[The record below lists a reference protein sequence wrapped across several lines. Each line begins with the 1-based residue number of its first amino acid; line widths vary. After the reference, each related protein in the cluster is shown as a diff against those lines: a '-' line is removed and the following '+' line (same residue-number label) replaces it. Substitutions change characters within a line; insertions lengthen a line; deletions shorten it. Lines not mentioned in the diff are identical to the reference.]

1 MINFGVQPIT
11 NAEIGSTPVTE
22 IYLGSQLVW
31 PQASPVY
38 SDYTTFLA
46 HMNGANGSA
55 VFLDSSANV
64 FPITPVGTAQ
74 ISTAQYKFGG
84 SSGYFDGTS
93 GNLTVPYNDA
103 FDFGTGDFTVE
114 GWFYFAN
121 LASPENQTLIMLGD
135 GANGSGPVTTGWDLQ
150 YQSSTGQINFLY
162 YDGVTLNIYATSG
175 LSLTA
180 NTWYFIAVSR
190 AANVLKIFVN
200 GVAYYTGT
208 VTQSFSAVN
217 TANPLRI
224 GLGYHGPGADH
235 NNPYYFPG
243 YVDDVRITKGVAR
256 YLTNFVPPRQELI
269 NPFDPYINNV
279 SLLLYMNGINAS
291 TTFIDSSLN
300 SLAVTANGGAQISTA
315 QSKFGGASGAFNG
328 SSAYLELA
336 DTSDQLLLSGDFTIE
351 CWVYFNSLSGTSV
364 ILQSTWI
371 GIGGALALWVH
382 SSYPNKLSLWADS
395 YSADVPII
403 AGTTTLTTGTWY
415 HVAATRSG
423 NNWGLFVNG
432 IPQGTTTSSA
442 SVTRKIRRVGAYVD
456 NTGFTGAYLNGYID
470 DLRITKGVV
479 RYPKPTVSPS
489 NGYDDAYYSNVSLLL
504 HMNGA
509 NGSTTFTDNSLNAF
523 AVTPV
528 NSAQISTAQS
538 RFGGASGYFDG
549 AGAYIITP
557 PSNAFNFGT
566 SDFTIEAWVY
576 FVSVA
581 SDQRVAGGDLVNSTG
596 NLNWAWYTTST
607 GTLSYFLSTGAPG
620 QWDITGGY
628 GKSMGTISSN
638 QWYHVALV
646 RTGNVFTPYLNG
658 AAGTTTTSASSIG
671 TNSTNGPVFG
681 KQESNYFNGYVDDVR
696 ITKGVARYTSNFTPP
711 AAQFA
716 NSTFLSNTAPFP
728 APSADAYIRSLSP
741 VAWYDFSDVATV
753 TSDPGTGL
761 VTAVLDKGSSHT
773 DFTNYNPA
781 SGVVGNNQHVSTW
794 PFNGKP
800 CINLNYFSYLGG
812 NSTVLFFGDIFVVMY
827 NNWGGDDFPFQS
839 RFTLIGNNENG
850 GGRMIGTPT
859 GFYSPNGAR
868 LDFSP
873 FGTYIGPNPVY
884 YENNIGPRNFASNS
898 ASDSPFPPLNN
909 NPVLMRIT
917 ASSLFGWGPYT
928 STPGLSLGMAWGS
941 APGAVPWY
949 GDIGELVFFD
959 KKLTPAEVTRLQQ
972 ELAAKWAITL
982 SP

>member
-93 GNLTVPYNDA
+93 GNLTIPYNDA
-103 FDFGTGDFTVE
+103 FDFGTGDFTIE

-121 LASPENQTLIMLGD
+121 LASPIVQTLIMLGD
-135 GANGSGPVTTGWDLQ
+135 GVNGSGPVTTGWDLF
-150 YQSSTGQINFLY
+150 YRSTGQISLAS
-162 YDGVTLNIYATSG
+162 YDGTNYYEYSTSG
-175 LSLTA
+175 LSLTP
-180 NTWYFIAVSR
+180 NTWYFVAVSR

-224 GLGYHGPGADH
+224 GLGYYGPGAGYT
-235 NNPYYFPG
+235 NPLYFPG

-470 DLRITKGVV
+470 DLRITKGVA

-538 RFGGASGYFDG
+538 KFGGASGYFDG
-549 AGAYIITP
+549 NSRLQVSSSALFDLSG
-557 PSNAFNFGT
+557 
-566 SDFTIEAWVY
+566 DFTIEFWMY
-576 FVSVA
+576 PITFS
-581 SDQRVAGGDLVNSTG
+581 GGNNVLVNIFTSDSDKLVIATLGTG
-596 NLNWAWYTTST
+596 GALSYILNSSVVIYDPTAPSISAWSHLALCKSGGTTKFFLNGLLLGSTTSVPT
-607 GTLSYFLSTGAPG
+607 PSNKAVEVGSDLGRANY
-620 QWDITGGY
+620 WGY
-628 GKSMGTISSN
+628 I
-638 QWYHVALV
+638 
-646 RTGNVFTPYLNG
+646 
-658 AAGTTTTSASSIG
+658 
-671 TNSTNGPVFG
+671 
-681 KQESNYFNGYVDDVR
+681 DDLR

-741 VAWYDFSDVATV
+741 VAWYDFSDLTTI
-753 TSDPGTGL
+753 TSNPGTGL

-773 DFTNYNPA
+773 NFTNYNPG
-781 SGVVGNNQHVSTW
+781 SGVTGIGQTMSTW
-794 PFNGKP
+794 PFNGRP
-800 CINLNYFSYLGG
+800 CINLNSPPAYLGG
-812 NSTVLFFGDIFVVMY
+812 YTPLGQILYFGDIFVVVY
-827 NNWGGDDFPFQS
+827 NNWGGDDFPIYANIC
-839 RFTLIGNNENG
+839 LLGNNEYG
-850 GGRMIGTPT
+850 SGKFFGTPT
-859 GFYSPNGAR
+859 GYYSPNGAR
-868 LDFSP
+868 MDWLATP
-873 FGTYIGPNPVY
+873 TYNPLVY
-884 YENNIGPRNFASNS
+884 YENNIGPRNVGSNS

-917 ASSLFGWGPYT
+917 AQNQANGLFSWTTYG
-928 STPGLSLGMAWGS
+928 SPGLNI
-941 APGAVPWY
+941 GAAWY
-949 GDIGELVFFD
+949 GTFQTSWLGDVGEVIFFD
-959 KKLTPAEVTRLQQ
+959 KFLSPAEVTRLQQ